1 MGRRLRTPI
10 PQHHSL
16 LILSLPDYTN
26 LAAKEKVIREKQ
38 AASYNTRHR
47 ARQLS
52 HLSSGQ
58 RVWITDSMTEGT
70 VVASHSALCS
80 YLVESPQGTIRRNRR
95 HLVPMLNTEPCAENF
110 PKMGDQAEEGEHFP
124 ESSTAQTG
132 KTSMVYKTR
141 SGRTVIQYKRLD
153 LHISES

>member
-26 LAAKEKVIREKQ
+26 LAEKVIREKQ

-58 RVWITDSMTEGT
+58 RVWITDSKTEGT

-95 HLVPMLNTEPCAENF
+95 HLVPMLNTEHVLKIS
-110 PKMGDQAEEGEHFP
+110 PKRVIKQKRGSTSWNLQQPKQAKLPWYTKHDQEG
-124 ESSTAQTG
+124 Q
-132 KTSMVYKTR
+132 
-141 SGRTVIQYKRLD
+141 
-153 LHISES
+153 